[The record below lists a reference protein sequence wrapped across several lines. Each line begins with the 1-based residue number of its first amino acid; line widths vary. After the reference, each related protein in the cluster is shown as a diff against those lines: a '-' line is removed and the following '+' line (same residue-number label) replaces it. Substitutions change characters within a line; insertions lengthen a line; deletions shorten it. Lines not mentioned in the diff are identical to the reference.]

1 MFRIFVR
8 STSPDG
14 ISMHVC
20 IIQICICLNSSC
32 TYGSMKVLHMRNA
45 PRVQGRVPASISTSA
60 RSIGHM
66 PRLDTIQMVENA
78 IKGDKVCSSK
88 NQLWRSL
95 PKAMQYPTLLTILDY
110 LERSN
115 KIIMEKDG
123 SIVWTFVDSQAARK
137 SLKDSTPI

>member
-1 MFRIFVR
+1 M
-8 STSPDG
+8 
-14 ISMHVC
+14 C
-20 IIQICICLNSSC
+20 IIQICIGLNSSC

-45 PRVQGRVPASISTSA
+45 PRVQGRVPASRSTST
-60 RSIGHM
+60 RSVGHM
-66 PRLDTIQMVENA
+66 PRLDTIQMVEKA
-78 IKGDKVCSSK
+78 IKGDKVFSSK

-115 KIIMEKDG
+115 KIIVEKDG